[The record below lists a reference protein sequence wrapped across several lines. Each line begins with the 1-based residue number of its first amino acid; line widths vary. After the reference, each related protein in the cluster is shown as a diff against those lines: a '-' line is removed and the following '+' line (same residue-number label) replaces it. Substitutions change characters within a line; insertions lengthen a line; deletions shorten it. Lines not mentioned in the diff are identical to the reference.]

1 MVQTK
6 HSQNL
11 WLLTHTHV
19 GVSQTCAF
27 TITQLDALY
36 CDDRLVGNILVQPI
50 EEEAQ
55 VCHKSINGSVVV
67 AVIGGVGVEGWV
79 QV

>member
-1 MVQTK
+1 M
-6 HSQNL
+6 HL
-11 WLLTHTHV
+11 
-19 GVSQTCAF
+19 
-27 TITQLDALY
+27 QLNSWMPY
-36 CDDRLVGNILVQPI
+36 TVIINYIVGNILVQPI

-67 AVIGGVGVEGWV
+67 AVVGGVGVGGWV